1 LIAVG
6 NGVRLRADGGSAAA
20 RKYGGREGVGNGD
33 HAKSGQGK
41 FFVRI
46 EASGDFETAFGKR
59 DLVRLG
65 DDEEGW
71 HLGTGEG
78 NRLPH
83 TD

>member
-1 LIAVG
+1 MIAVG